1 MQRYIQKLEE
11 GHDLSPEEA
20 EDAVGKILST
30 AQDEEIGR
38 FLLALRAKGEKPEE
52 IAGFVRGMK
61 KSRKNDP
68 AQNIFQAC
76 GYLWDRRRRP

>member
-38 FLLALRAKGEKPEE
+38 FQIGRAH
-52 IAGFVRGMK
+52 V
-61 KSRKNDP
+61 
-68 AQNIFQAC
+68 
-76 GYLWDRRRRP
+76 